1 MSKTADQLIL
11 RPETRDSPRTASI
24 GETPVEK
31 MSKVVAPRDTKP
43 DSAREL
49 TNSNPFLTRS
59 SKPKKSQ
66 NVLHQT
72 QQAHNKPGSEIGI
85 SDSRSRVFHEEPC
98 A

>member
-1 MSKTADQLIL
+1 GALTCTLSYTMSKTADQLIL

-49 TNSNPFLTRS
+49 TNSNPFLTRP
-59 SKPKKSQ
+59 SKPKKTAECSSS
-66 NVLHQT
+66 NPT
-72 QQAHNKPGSEIGI
+72 GAEQARIRNRDK
-85 SDSRSRVFHEEPC
+85 RF
-98 A
+98 